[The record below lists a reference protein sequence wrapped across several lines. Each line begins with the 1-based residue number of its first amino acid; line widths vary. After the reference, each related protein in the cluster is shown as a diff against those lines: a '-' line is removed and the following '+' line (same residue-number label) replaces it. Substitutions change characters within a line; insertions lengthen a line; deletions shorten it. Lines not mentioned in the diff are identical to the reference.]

1 MKLENSD
8 LDLVKEFVG
17 LRFNGIIVEQGQV
30 IQHTYIQFTSEDD
43 DHGATL

>member
-8 LDLVKEFVG
+8 LDLIKGFVG
-17 LRFNGIIVEQGQV
+17 LRFNGITVEQGQV
-30 IQHTYIQFTSEDD
+30 IQHAYIQFTSEDD